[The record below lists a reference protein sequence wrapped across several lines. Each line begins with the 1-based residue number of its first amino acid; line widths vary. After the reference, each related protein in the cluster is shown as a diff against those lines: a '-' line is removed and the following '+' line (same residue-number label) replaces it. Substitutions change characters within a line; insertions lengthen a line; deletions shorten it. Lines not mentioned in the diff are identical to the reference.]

1 MSENNTPLNESP
13 PSPPPPEKP
22 RSRSFFWPVILISIG
37 TLLLLNNLG
46 IVDWNAWN
54 LLWRFWPLILIA
66 IGIDI
71 IFGERSILG
80 TALSALL
87 VLSLLVVIIGASFFA
102 DQLPFIRDLAEDSTW
117 QKATVEHAL
126 GAFEAAEILID
137 FTSPPGKVFA
147 LEDDDYLIQG
157 DLAYQGELVFEVKGR
172 GSTADVTLDSRFTG
186 SSFGFQNVPHAD
198 WEIGL
203 TPEIPLELTLDTG
216 SGSCTFDLSALIIED
231 LFLDSGSGSIHL
243 TLPEDQS
250 FDFVLDSGSG
260 SVRIDL
266 PEGTGVRV
274 VLESGSGSFDPGN
287 DFDLVSGE
295 RDGDGVWESENYAE
309 ADFTIVITIYQGSGS
324 ITFK

>member
-1 MSENNTPLNESP
+1 MSENNLPAPEAEPT
-13 PSPPPPEKP
+13 PSPRRP
-22 RSRSFFWPVILISIG
+22 RSRSFFWPIILISIG
-37 TLLLLNNLG
+37 ALLLLNNLG

-71 IFGERSILG
+71 IFGDRSILG
-80 TALSALL
+80 TVLSALL
-87 VLSLLVVIIGASFFA
+87 VLAILVVIVGATFFA
-102 DQLPFIRDLAEDSTW
+102 DQLPFLTNLAEDTPW
-117 QKATVEHAL
+117 QKAQVEHAL
-126 GAFEAAEILID
+126 GEFEAAEIFID
-137 FTSPPGKVFA
+137 FVSPPGNIYA
-147 LEDDDYLIQG
+147 LEDSDYLIQG
-157 DLAYQGELVFEVKGR
+157 ELAYQGELVFEVKGR

-186 SSFGFQNVPHAD
+186 TSIGFQTVPHAD

-216 SGSCTFDLSALIIED
+216 SGSCLFDLSDLILED
-231 LFLDSGSGSIHL
+231 LFLDSGSGSIQL
-243 TLPEDQS
+243 ILPEGQS

-266 PEGTGVRV
+266 PEDTGVRV
-274 VLESGSGSFDPGN
+274 TLDSGSGSFTPGS

-295 RDGDGVWESENYAE
+295 RRGDGVWESDNYDDAKYVIE
-309 ADFTIVITIYQGSGS
+309 ITIDQGSGS